1 VCVCAYAIRRLSS
14 SATRALLHVE
24 ACLAHDGAGQRGNP
38 LSAAAEEVSAFLE
51 ELWPF
56 SHPLGGSS
64 SSSEWRPPVR
74 YPDGIHLLQPQDLR
88 HWALTRPVTPTLLE
102 TLTAAVTAAAVNA
115 ASDLSDSDFS
125 DVPQAWVVL
134 SQPPSPG
141 ATKPQE
147 AAGTTAPVEGA
158 GPVQRMVNGMFD
170 RLDQHLTALSE
181 RWQLEELETAAV
193 AAAAG
198 PLGAAAAAVAPSRHA
213 TTSSSC
219 TASCSTVDQ
228 QDALTAI
235 LVPPA
240 ELAARLA
247 AAEAPVPAPDFDIV
261 FIHGIRGGP
270 FVTWRKGGGGRGRP
284 PASRHQAVLDCWP
297 TAWLAEDVPG
307 ARLLTVEYN
316 VSTLLGCS
324 WQKGRLCWEEGKV
337 AG

>member
-1 VCVCAYAIRRLSS
+1 VCNHLLMCRLSS

-24 ACLAHDGAGQRGNP
+24 ACLAHEGAGQRGNP

-56 SHPLGGSS
+56 AHPLGGSG
-64 SSSEWRPPVR
+64 SSEWRPPVR
-74 YPDGIHLLQPQDLR
+74 YPDGVHLLQPQDLR

-102 TLTAAVTAAAVNA
+102 TLTAAATAAVVNA

-125 DVPQAWVVL
+125 DMPQAWVVL
-134 SQPPSPG
+134 SQPPS
-141 ATKPQE
+141 ADSKPQE
-147 AAGTTAPVEGA
+147 VAGAAATM
-158 GPVQRMVNGMFD
+158 GPVQRLVNGMFD

-198 PLGAAAAAVAPSRHA
+198 PVGAAAAAAAPSRH
-213 TTSSSC
+213 TTSRGS
-219 TASCSTVDQ
+219 TAGYTATCGAAGQ

-235 LVPPA
+235 LVPPP
-240 ELAARLA
+240 ELAAQLA
-247 AAEAPVPAPDFDIV
+247 AADTPVPAPDFDIV

-284 PASRHQAVLDCWP
+284 PASRHQAVQDCWP

-316 VSTLLGCS
+316 VSS
-324 WQKGRLCWEEGKV
+324 
-337 AG
+337 